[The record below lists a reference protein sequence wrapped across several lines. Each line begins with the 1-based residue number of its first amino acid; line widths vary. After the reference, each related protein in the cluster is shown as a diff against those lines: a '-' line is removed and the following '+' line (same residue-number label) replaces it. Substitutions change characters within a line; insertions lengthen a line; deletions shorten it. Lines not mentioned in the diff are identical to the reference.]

1 MAMLRCLT
9 LLLILLASIA
19 GARAQTSA
27 PSPSTLCRAAIAAA
41 EREYGLPAGLLA
53 AIGRVESGRRDPETG
68 ERGPWPWTMNAEGR
82 GKFFRTKAE
91 AVAEVRQLRA
101 DGMRLIDVGCMQIN
115 LHHHPNAFAS
125 LEEAFDP
132 LSNARYAARFLKDL
146 NATRGDWMRSAA
158 NYHSNTPERAAA
170 YLAAVEAQL
179 PEARREAGLAPSWNP
194 GWNPAGR
201 APGGAATR
209 LTMGQPVGGHP
220 VGGQPVGRGLPFGGV
235 PYAGAPAVVN
245 RMPVA
250 GAALGGMAGGT
261 PGGTS
266 SGRGLAA
273 YRAVPIPLATRTP
286 VAGRG

>member
-1 MAMLRCLT
+1 MLRCLT
-9 LLLILLASIA
+9 LLLILLASMA
-19 GARAQTSA
+19 GATAQTSA

-82 GKFFRTKAE
+82 GKFFRTRAE

-209 LTMGQPVGGHP
+209 LTMGQPVGG
-220 VGGQPVGRGLPFGGV
+220 QPVGRGLPFGGV

-250 GAALGGMAGGT
+250 GAALGGTAGGT